1 MTTGRFIRSVRSI
14 IRELLTKV
22 NKLNIMDKPVPDN
35 YRLTKENSA
44 NILVP
49 ISETSDN
56 KAFIN
61 PIQEFNRDLSVA
73 AIRVWSEIVRTE
85 KSAKFK
91 SKRKGKKNAEEVRG
105 ICLYDNA
112 DCNSHRTPI
121 GSLNSAF

>member
-14 IRELLTKV
+14 IRELLTKA

-73 AIRVWSEIVRTE
+73 AIRVWSEIVRAE

-91 SKRKGKKNAEEVRG
+91 AKRKGKKNADEVRG
-105 ICLYDNA
+105 ICLLDN
-112 DCNSHRTPI
+112 T
-121 GSLNSAF
+121 